1 LAGAVSARRGGV
13 ADALLPRSSAALS
26 LLSSLLRSL
35 PFPRGDKPPSAG
47 SGKQRDGGGRSTPA
61 AALIVSGADAGY
73 FPFLQ
78 ELWLSYAESGA
89 DAIADFGVLDL
100 GLEADQRSWLEARK
114 VVLVAPDWPYPDAD
128 VRNKPGWF
136 KAMVCRPF
144 LPELFPGHAFVFWI
158 DADSWIQDAHALT
171 LFIDGAK
178 QDGFCVVPAVD
189 RAYHP
194 DFYGGG
200 WFLEWQKTCLKN
212 GFGEALAEQLYRY
225 PIISAGAICGA
236 ATAPHWKLWQDRTR
250 AALQRAVFREVEQ
263 TALFVT
269 VHQGKPPVHFLPS
282 HCHWVCNMC
291 LPAIDAP
298 RGLFVQPYQPY
309 TPIGIM
315 GLAADTKTSA
325 FDLPTTD
332 GGKVSSM
339 LRFGS
344 LRGANAATAGHRA
357 AAKPAD

>member
-1 LAGAVSARRGGV
+1 VRRHV
-13 ADALLPRSSAALS
+13 ASGRAAALNTDLS
-26 LLSSLLRSL
+26 LLSSLLRGL
-35 PFPRGDKPPSAG
+35 PFLRGHKPPGAG
-47 SGKQRDGGGRSTPA
+47 TGAQRDRGGRSTPA

-100 GLEADQRSWLEARK
+100 GLEADQRSWLHARN
-114 VVLVAPDWPYPDAD
+114 VVLVAPDWPYAD
-128 VRNKPGWF
+128 EGVTSKPGWF

-178 QDGFCVVPAVD
+178 RDGFSVVPAVD

-200 WFLEWQKTCLKN
+200 WFLEWQKTCLRN

-236 ATAPHWKLWQDRTR
+236 SQAPHWKLWQDNT
-250 AALQRAVFREVEQ
+250 AVALKRAVFREVEQ

-269 VHQGKPPVHFLPS
+269 VHRGKLPVHFLPS
-282 HCHWVCNMC
+282 HAHWVCNMC
-291 LPAIDAP
+291 LPAIDVA
-298 RGLFVQPYQPY
+298 RGIFVEPYQPY

-332 GGKVSSM
+332 GNKVSSK

-344 LRGANAATAGHRA
+344 LRSAKA
-357 AAKPAD
+357 AAPRD

>member
-1 LAGAVSARRGGV
+1 MRFLRG
-13 ADALLPRSSAALS
+13 R
-26 LLSSLLRSL
+26 
-35 PFPRGDKPPSAG
+35 KPPSAETG
-47 SGKQRDGGGRSTPA
+47 VQRRGGRQSTPA
-61 AALIVSGADAGY
+61 AALVVSGADAGY
-73 FPFLQ
+73 FPFLR
-78 ELWLSYAESGA
+78 ELWLSYAENGA

-100 GLEADQRSWLEARK
+100 GLEADQRSWLEARN
-114 VVLVAPDWPYPDAD
+114 VMLVAPDWPYLDEG
-128 VRNKPGWF
+128 VTSKPGWF

-178 QDGFCVVPAVD
+178 RDGFSVVPAVD

-194 DFYGGG
+194 DFHGG

-212 GFGEALAEQLYRY
+212 GFGEELAEQLYRY

-236 ATAPHWKLWQDRTR
+236 SQAPHWKIWQETTA
-250 AALQRAVFREVEQ
+250 AALKRAVFREVEQ

-269 VHQGKPPVHFLPS
+269 VHRGKLPVHFLPS

-291 LPAIDAP
+291 LPAIDVA
-298 RGLFVQPYQPY
+298 RGLFVEPYQPY
-309 TPIGIM
+309 TPIGIV

-325 FDLPTTD
+325 FDLPTTQ
-332 GGKVSSM
+332 GTKVSAM
-339 LRFGS
+339 LRYGS
-344 LRGANAATAGHRA
+344 LRGAEAAVGERSA

>member
-1 LAGAVSARRGGV
+1 
-13 ADALLPRSSAALS
+13 LS
-26 LLSSLLRSL
+26 LLSSLLRGL
-35 PFPRGDKPPSAG
+35 PFLRGRKPPGAG
-47 SGKQRDGGGRSTPA
+47 TGAQRGRGGRSTPA

-78 ELWLSYAESGA
+78 ELWLSYAASGA

-100 GLEADQRSWLEARK
+100 GLEADQRSWLQARN
-114 VVLVAPDWPYPDAD
+114 VVLVTPDWPYADAG
-128 VRNKPGWF
+128 VTSKPGWF

-144 LPELFPGHAFVFWI
+144 LPGLFPGHAFVFWI

-178 QDGFCVVPAVD
+178 RDGFSVVPAVD

-212 GFGEALAEQLYRY
+212 GFGEELAEQLYRY

-236 ATAPHWKLWQDRTR
+236 SQAPHWKLWQDNTG
-250 AALQRAVFREVEQ
+250 AALKRAVYREVEQ

-269 VHQGKPPVHFLPS
+269 VHRGKLPVHFLPS

-291 LPAIDAP
+291 LPAIDEA
-298 RGLFVQPYQPY
+298 RGVFVEPYQPY

-332 GGKVSSM
+332 GNKVSSK

-344 LRGANAATAGHRA
+344 LDSAKA
-357 AAKPAD
+357 AAPPRD

>member
-1 LAGAVSARRGGV
+1 V
-13 ADALLPRSSAALS
+13 DALLPRSSAALS
-26 LLSSLLRSL
+26 LLSSLLRGL
-35 PFPRGDKPPSAG
+35 PFLRGHKPPGAG
-47 SGKQRDGGGRSTPA
+47 SGAQRGRGGRSTPA

-78 ELWLSYAESGA
+78 ELWLSYAASGA

-100 GLEADQRSWLEARK
+100 GLEAGQRSWLQARN
-114 VVLVAPDWPYPDAD
+114 VVLVTPDWPYAD
-128 VRNKPGWF
+128 EGVTSKPGWF

-144 LPELFPGHAFVFWI
+144 LPALFSGHAFVFWI

-178 QDGFCVVPAVD
+178 RDGFSVVPAVD

-200 WFLEWQKTCLKN
+200 WFLEWQKTCLRN
-212 GFGEALAEQLYRY
+212 GFGEELAEQLYRY

-236 ATAPHWKLWQDRTR
+236 SQAPHWKLWQDNTG
-250 AALQRAVFREVEQ
+250 AALKRAVYREVEQ

-269 VHQGKPPVHFLPS
+269 VHRGKLPVHFLPS

-291 LPAIDAP
+291 LPAIDEA
-298 RGLFVQPYQPY
+298 RGVFVEPYQPY

-315 GLAADTKTSA
+315 GLAADTKTGA

-332 GGKVSSM
+332 GNKVSSK

-344 LRGANAATAGHRA
+344 LDSAKA
-357 AAKPAD
+357 AAPRD

>member
-1 LAGAVSARRGGV
+1 
-13 ADALLPRSSAALS
+13 LS
-26 LLSSLLRSL
+26 LLSSFLRRL
-35 PFPRGDKPPSAG
+35 PFLRGNEPSRAA
-47 SGKQRDGGGRSTPA
+47 SGGQSGGGGRLTHA
-61 AALIVSGADAGY
+61 GALIVSGADAAY
-73 FPFLQ
+73 FPYLR
-78 ELWLSYAESGA
+78 ELWLSYAENGA

-100 GLEADQRSWLEARK
+100 GLEADQRSWLEARD
-114 VVLVAPDWPYPDAD
+114 VVLVAPDWPYPDED
-128 VRNKPGWF
+128 VQNKPGWF

-178 QDGFCVVPAVD
+178 RDGFSVVPAVD

-200 WFLEWQKTCLKN
+200 WFLEWQKSCIKN
-212 GFGEALAEQLYRY
+212 GFGEELAEQLYRY

-236 ATAPHWKLWQDRTR
+236 ATAPHWKIWQDTTG
-250 AALQRAVFREVEQ
+250 AALKRAVFREVEQ

-269 VHQGKPPVHFLPS
+269 VHRGTLPVHFLPS

-291 LPAIDAP
+291 LPAIDVA
-298 RGLFVQPYQPY
+298 RGLFVEPYQPY

-315 GLAADTKTSA
+315 GLAVDTKSGT
-325 FDLPTTD
+325 FDLPTTE
-332 GGKVSSM
+332 GTKVSAM
-339 LRFGS
+339 LRYGS
-344 LRGANAATAGHRA
+344 LRGAGAVAGGRSSS